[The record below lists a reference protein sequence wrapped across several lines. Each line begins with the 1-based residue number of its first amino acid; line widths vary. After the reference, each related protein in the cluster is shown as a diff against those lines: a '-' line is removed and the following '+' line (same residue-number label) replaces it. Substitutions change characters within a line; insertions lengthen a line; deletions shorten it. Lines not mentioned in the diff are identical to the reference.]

1 MMKNAAGENAR
12 EIELVKIFEEVCSVF
27 IPVLFNLKEQFGYTE
42 FRLICED
49 VSKKIGDNSNR
60 RRVVL
65 KNLVG

>member
-27 IPVLFNLKEQFGYTE
+27 IPVLFNLKEQFGYTD

-49 VSKKIGDNSNR
+49 VSNNIGVNR
-60 RRVVL
+60 IEIL